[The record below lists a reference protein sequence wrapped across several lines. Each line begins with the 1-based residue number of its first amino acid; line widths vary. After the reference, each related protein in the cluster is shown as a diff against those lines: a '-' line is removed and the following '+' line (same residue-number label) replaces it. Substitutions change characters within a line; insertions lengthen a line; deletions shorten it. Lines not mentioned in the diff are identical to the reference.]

1 MAANCYVMRQ
11 IRLRLV
17 FVALGASLSVAI
29 LTQRSAALQ
38 SSPSP
43 NEDDRVLNAP
53 YSAQRH
59 FTNDENS
66 ANGRISHIE
75 TGGSKARDSQ
85 GRTYSADERRWTYLE
100 GGKSVLGSEMLY
112 EINDP
117 VAHTDTRWDSSSKM
131 VKVIHASQ
139 SAPGKN
145 TFGALCQACLHALM
159 NPQGDAVEKLGLK
172 TIGGVVAEG
181 TRSSYTVPAGQ
192 DHNDQPI
199 VVVHER
205 WYCPELKIVI
215 LETNDD
221 PRSGRSRD
229 ELVDIVRA
237 EPDVTKYQPP
247 TDYVVR
253 NIRLP

>member
-1 MAANCYVMRQ
+1 MRQ

-17 FVALGASLSVAI
+17 FVVLGASLSVAI

-38 SSPSP
+38 RSPSV
-43 NEDDRVLNAP
+43 NTDDRVLNAP
-53 YSAQRH
+53 YSAQRR
-59 FTNDENS
+59 FTNDEKS
-66 ANGRISHIE
+66 ANGKINHIE
-75 TGGSKARDSQ
+75 TSGSKARDSQ
-85 GRTYSADERRWTYLE
+85 GRTYSADERRWTYLD

-117 VAHTDTRWDSSSKM
+117 VAHTDTRWDSSSKI
-131 VKVIHASQ
+131 VKVIHESR
-139 SAPGKN
+139 SLPGKN
-145 TFGALCQACLHALM
+145 TFGALCQACLDAFM
-159 NPQGDAVEKLGLK
+159 NPQGDAVEKLGVK
-172 TIGGVVAEG
+172 TIGSVAAEG
-181 TRSSYTVPAGQ
+181 TRSRYTVPAGQ

-199 VVVHER
+199 DVVHES

-221 PRSGRSRD
+221 PRSGTSRD

-247 TDYVVR
+247 AEAR
-253 NIRLP
+253 KF